1 MMNEEKYSV
10 SAARYSE
17 ARKYLS
23 GGVSSHFRLGMKPF
37 PLFFEA
43 ARGSKLYDADGH
55 EYIDY
60 AMGMGPVILG
70 HADAVVNSA
79 VAASLAGG
87 QIYAGQHRAELELAR
102 EICAVVPCAEMVRFS
117 MSGSEAIQG
126 AIRVARAY
134 TGRSQIIKF
143 EGQYHGWFDNVF
155 VSVHPDENK
164 MGPEQSPNTVAES
177 LGQDPRAFRSV
188 RVLPWNNIEILRSR
202 LESDNDIAA
211 ILMEPIMCN
220 TGVILPK
227 PGYLEEVRQ
236 LCHTH
241 GVLLIF
247 DEVITGFRVSLGG
260 AQKLLNVTPDIAVF
274 AKAMGNG
281 YAISCI
287 AGRSDIMEFFCKH
300 PVVHG
305 GTFNSNLVSCTAALA
320 TIRYLRENEK
330 KIYSQLE
337 QVGTMLV
344 QGLRQ
349 LNEQGGYDL
358 VVQGLPTVFHT
369 MFTKEKGIFDYRS
382 HQLGDEHQQTAFVYG
397 LQEEGV
403 RVTGRGTWFLSA
415 AHTEADIDR
424 TLSAAQRVI
433 ANTKARDARVSGA

>member
-1 MMNEEKYSV
+1 
-10 SAARYSE
+10 
-17 ARKYLS
+17 
-23 GGVSSHFRLGMKPF
+23 
-37 PLFFEA
+37 
-43 ARGSKLYDADGH
+43 
-55 EYIDY
+55 
-60 AMGMGPVILG
+60 
-70 HADAVVNSA
+70 
-79 VAASLAGG
+79 
-87 QIYAGQHRAELELAR
+87 
-102 EICAVVPCAEMVRFS
+102 